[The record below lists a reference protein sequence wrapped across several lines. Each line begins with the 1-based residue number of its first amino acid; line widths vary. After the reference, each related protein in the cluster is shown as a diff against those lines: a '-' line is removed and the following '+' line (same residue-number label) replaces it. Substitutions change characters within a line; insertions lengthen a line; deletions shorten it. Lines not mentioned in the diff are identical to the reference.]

1 MKTQFYI
8 ARHGQTL
15 FNVKHLYQGWCDSPL
30 LEKGIQQAK
39 ALHNGLA
46 NIPFEVAVSSTS
58 ERAIDTMNYAL
69 EGRDVP
75 KKWDKGL
82 KEVYFG
88 EYEGD
93 PGSIHHV
100 SEDQNWIGYAFC
112 GGEDRDQAY
121 ERFKKTLENY
131 AVGGNVLIVTH
142 GAVISRMVQHLDPE
156 EWKLRKY
163 PDQLVPNCSV
173 TRIDYEDGEF
183 TLIHHPDTSYL
194 ED

>member
-15 FNVKHLYQGWCDSPL
+15 FNAKHLYQGWCDSPL

-46 NIPFEVAVSSTS
+46 NISFEVAVSSTS

-100 SEDQNWIGYAFC
+100 SEDQNWIGYA
-112 GGEDRDQAY
+112 
-121 ERFKKTLENY
+121 LEKY